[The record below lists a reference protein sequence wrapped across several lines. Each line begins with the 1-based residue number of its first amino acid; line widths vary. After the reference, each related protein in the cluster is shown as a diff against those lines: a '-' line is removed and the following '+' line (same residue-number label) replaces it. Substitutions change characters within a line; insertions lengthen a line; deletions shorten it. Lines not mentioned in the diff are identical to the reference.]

1 MINLSAI
8 ITTYKRDVKILER
21 ALLSI
26 INQTY
31 KDIEIIIVNDYPEE
45 CENNRNISKMID
57 EYKKIYNITYLIMSK
72 NGGACKARNFG
83 LKNAKGKYV
92 AFLDD
97 DDEWLPN
104 KAEKMIEAFESD
116 SDIKMVYSNAN
127 VFYIDKN
134 KTVLLNKNIMPSGMI
149 YKELLKRNIIGSC
162 SFPMFKKDA
171 LDLINGYN
179 EAMPASQDW
188 ELYLRFSIDNKIYYI
203 DEPLTKFYIHKE
215 DRISKNINRRRKGVE
230 LVFEEFRNE
239 YESEKEL
246 MRIDLFN
253 RIDIELDDLNYT
265 EALKLWKKAVT
276 LNYFDL
282 KNNLRQIL
290 KILYRFI
297 FKIKKI

>member
-239 YESEKEL
+239 YESDKEL
-246 MRIDLFN
+246 MRIYLFN
-253 RIDIELDDLNYT
+253 RINIELDDLNYT